1 MSLYCSH
8 GHANTPGSRFCN
20 WCGEAL
26 SAPAGGVELLG
37 DRYKIVREL
46 GHGGFGRTYLAE
58 DQNRFRESCV
68 LKEFAP
74 QVQSS
79 YALQKAEELFQRE
92 AGVLYQLQHPQIP
105 RFRELCRTQFNGKP
119 SLFLV
124 QDFVD
129 GQTYRQ
135 LLDQRRLQKQT
146 FSEAEVV
153 QLMRDLL
160 PVLHYIHGLGVV
172 HRDIS
177 PDNLILRTA
186 DQLPVLIDFGGVKQV
201 AASVASQYTPSAPTP
216 TRVGKVGYA
225 PDEQMDHGQVYAHSD
240 LYALAVT
247 GLVLLTGKEPGD
259 LGDLSAGTWR
269 QWVKLS
275 PPLSRTL
282 MKMLSDAPRD
292 RFQTAAEVLQALQ
305 GLPGVTPSLAPPS
318 GTLPPG
324 AYAPP
329 MPPGQPAPPST
340 QPTYAVS
347 PKPAV
352 SPAAPIPTAAV
363 PAPAPAPR
371 LPATKAPLGGIGFG
385 PILATVAIAA
395 GVSAAVWGTRDVWL
409 SLLPRGESSPEV
421 VETVSP
427 SSEPEFSAEER
438 QRKAALTRR
447 RQDLGVDSGFLVRIT
462 DATFHQRYPELG
474 GRSLSK
480 SENDAEWR
488 ERWDAIAAEWLDT
501 FEQELS
507 SAARRRLGKYSAG
520 DRTAWREAVNKLYV
534 SSRALND
541 VTDAQFFNRF
551 PDLRGQDFI
560 NAPIGQVWQGMAADQ
575 VAAMQS
581 GKTLSRIE
589 FAPGALG
596 ESVRGNLQPG
606 EGRVYIANLEA
617 DQPAR
622 FDLETNAGAALLSIY
637 PPTPS
642 AQVLPLLEDSETTR
656 WAGTL
661 PQSGY
666 YEFVVVPR
674 GDDALRYRLN
684 LAVDRVITT
693 PTSPTP
699 RQSDEPVQPGE

>member
-1 MSLYCSH
+1 
-8 GHANTPGSRFCN
+8 
-20 WCGEAL
+20 
-26 SAPAGGVELLG
+26 
-37 DRYKIVREL
+37 
-46 GHGGFGRTYLAE
+46 
-58 DQNRFRESCV
+58 
-68 LKEFAP
+68 
-74 QVQSS
+74 
-79 YALQKAEELFQRE
+79 
-92 AGVLYQLQHPQIP
+92 
-105 RFRELCRTQFNGKP
+105 
-119 SLFLV
+119 LV
-124 QDFVD
+124 QDYVD
-129 GQTYRQ
+129 GPTYRQ
-135 LLDQRRLQKQT
+135 LLDQRRLQGKT
-146 FSEAEVV
+146 FSEAEVT

-160 PVLHYIHGLGVV
+160 PVLHYIHSLGVV
-172 HRDIS
+172 HRDIA

-247 GLVLLTGKEPGD
+247 VLVLLTGKEPGE

-269 QWVKLS
+269 QGIKLS
-275 PPLSRTL
+275 PTLSRTL
-282 MKMLSDAPRD
+282 MKMLADSPRD
-292 RFQTAAEVLQALQ
+292 RFQTADEVLQALQ
-305 GLPGVTPSLAPPS
+305 PLPGANPSLLPPP
-318 GTLPPG
+318 GTLPPA
-324 AYAPP
+324 AYPSP
-329 MPPGQPAPPST
+329 VPPST

-347 PKPAV
+347 PQPPV
-352 SPAAPIPTAAV
+352 SPPNPVPTAAV
-363 PAPAPAPR
+363 PAPAPR
-371 LPATKAPLGGIGFG
+371 LPATKAPLGGIGLG

-409 SLLPRGESSPEV
+409 SLLPGGESPPDV

-427 SSEPEFSAEER
+427 SPEPEFSAEER
-438 QRKAALTRR
+438 QRKAALTQR

-462 DATFHQRYPELG
+462 DTTFHQRYPELG
-474 GRSLSK
+474 GRSLGK
-480 SENDAEWR
+480 GEADEEWR
-488 ERWDAIAAEWLDT
+488 ERWDAIAAEWLDI

-507 SAARRRLGKYSAG
+507 STARRKLGKYSAS
-520 DRTAWREAVNKLYV
+520 DRTAWRDAVNKLYV

-541 VTDAQFFNRF
+541 LTDAQFFNRF

-575 VAAMQS
+575 VAAMQA

-589 FAPGALG
+589 FSPGSLG
-596 ESVRGNLQPG
+596 ESASGNLKPG
-606 EGRVYIANLEA
+606 EGRVYIANLQAE
-617 DQPAR
+617 QPAR

-642 AQVLPLLEDSETTR
+642 AQVPPILEDSETTR

-666 YEFVVVPR
+666 YEFVVVSR
-674 GDDALRYRLN
+674 GREALRYRLN

-693 PTSPTP
+693 PASPDRPTP
-699 RQSDEPVQPGE
+699 RQSDEPVRPGN